1 MAVIAT
7 GTVHFGTTLTVGVKN
22 VTIDQM
28 CGEEDTSNFSDADSW
43 KTYLATFKE
52 WTGSMDV
59 IWTATTNTYAL
70 GESGTLHAD
79 ITNGPDYSGTA
90 FIKSIGSPLVK
101 DGVMVN
107 PVTFRGTGA
116 LTSA

>member
-7 GTVHFGTTLTVGVKN
+7 GTVHFSTTLTVGVKN
-22 VTIDQM
+22 VTINQM
-28 CGEEDTSNFSDADSW
+28 SGIEDISNFSDADSW
-43 KTYLATFKE
+43 KTFLATFKE
-52 WTGSMDV
+52 WDGSMDV
-59 IWTATTNTYAL
+59 IWTATTNTYAI

-90 FIKSIGSPLVK
+90 LITNIGAPIVK

-107 PVTFRGTGA
+107 PVTFKGTGA
-116 LTSA
+116 LSTT